1 MGQPILISSIP
12 TPGIGLARVDVANML
27 SSLLNIAGFIY
38 DPELETFQALE
49 LKRLLAHYRQQP
61 NIDRLT

>member
-1 MGQPILISSIP
+1 MGQPVLISSIP
-12 TPGIGLARVDVANML
+12 TQGIGLAIVDVANML

-49 LKRLLAHYRQQP
+49 LKRLPAHNRQQLK
-61 NIDRLT
+61 IDRLT